1 MKLKWDK
8 SGIKTPLARARG
20 LGAAGHGPEHWIKQ
34 RVSAIA
40 LIPLVVWFVMSIVS
54 LYGAD
59 HETFTAWLAQ
69 PLNAVLSI
77 LFILASFTHAV
88 LGTQVVVEDYIHCE
102 WYKMFK
108 LIGMKLFYFAL
119 GVASI
124 FSILKIAL

>member
-8 SGIKTPLARARG
+8 SGMKTPLARARG
-20 LGAAGHGPEHWIKQ
+20 MGAAGHGSEHWIKQ

-40 LIPLVVWFVMSIVS
+40 MIPLVVWFVISIVS

-59 HETFTAWLAQ
+59 HATFTAWLAQ

-88 LGTQVVVEDYIHCE
+88 LGAQVVVEDYIHCE
-102 WYKMFK
+102 FFKMVK